1 MARPNSV
8 KAYSGPHSTITK
20 LADGA
25 ITEASVVTKGTNSED
40 VAEAVAGDAAIG
52 VAASDSVGTDQYED
66 GDQVDVIT
74 SGVVKV
80 EANAAIAPGEA
91 VATDASGKVKPAAAV
106 VEDGTGAAGGYD
118 LSKVVGTAVSEATAS
133 GDIVEV
139 QL

>member
-1 MARPNSV
+1 MARPNKV
-8 KAYSGPHSTITK
+8 KAYDGPHSKITK

-40 VAEAVAGDAAIG
+40 VAEAVAGEDAIG

-80 EANAAIAPGEA
+80 EANAAITPGQA
-91 VATDASGKVKPAAAV
+91 VATDASGKVKPAAEV
-106 VEDGTGAAGGYD
+106 VQDGTGTSTYD

-133 GDIVEV
+133 GDVIEV
-139 QL
+139 AL